1 MPTNKVDSRNA
12 SASEIREI
20 VGPIDEEA
28 IVRILEIEPTIADVQ
43 RAYQWLRA
51 DEYQSRNKESNLA
64 GKAAEVFEILD
75 DEFPDF
81 DSSGHP
87 QSPG

>member
-1 MPTNKVDSRNA
+1 MHYTCYTKTDSRSA

-20 VGPIDEEA
+20 IGPFEGEVIA
-28 IVRILEIEPTIADVQ
+28 RILEIEPTVEDVQ
-43 RAYQWLRA
+43 RAYRWLRS
-51 DEYQSRNKESNLA
+51 DEYLLRNLESNLG
-64 GKAAEVFEILD
+64 GKAEKVFEILD

-87 QSPG
+87 D

>member
-1 MPTNKVDSRNA
+1 MRNIKAVSRSA

-20 VGPIDEEA
+20 IGPFEGEVIA
-28 IVRILEIEPTIADVQ
+28 RILEIEPTVEDVQ
-43 RAYQWLRA
+43 RAYRWLRS
-51 DEYQSRNKESNLA
+51 DEYLLRNLESNLG
-64 GKAAEVFEILD
+64 GKAEKVFEILD

-87 QSPG
+87 D